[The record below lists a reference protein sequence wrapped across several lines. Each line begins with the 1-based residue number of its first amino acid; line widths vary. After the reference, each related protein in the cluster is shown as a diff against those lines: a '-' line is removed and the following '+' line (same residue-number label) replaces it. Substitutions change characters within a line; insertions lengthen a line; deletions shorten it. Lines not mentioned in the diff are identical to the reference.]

1 MMTTTNNIFFWILL
15 VCLILY
21 IPTMVYGLF
30 KGKPIRLFDITTVT
44 LGILSLLNDG
54 NKFNYLDYILLPLHL
69 INLLFIIYFEKLN
82 VNIITLRKNKC
93 L

>member
-1 MMTTTNNIFFWILL
+1 
-15 VCLILY
+15 
-21 IPTMVYGLF
+21 MVYGLF

-69 INLLFIIYFEKLN
+69 INLLFVIYFEKLN
-82 VNIITLRKNKC
+82 VNIITLRKK
-93 L
+93 

>member
-30 KGKPIRLFDITTVT
+30 KGKPIKLFDITTVT

-69 INLLFIIYFEKLN
+69 INLLFVIYFEKLN
-82 VNIITLRKNKC
+82 VNIITLRKK
-93 L
+93 

>member
-1 MMTTTNNIFFWILL
+1 MTTTNNIFFWILL

-69 INLLFIIYFEKLN
+69 INLLFVIYFEKLN
-82 VNIITLRKNKC
+82 VNIITLRKK
-93 L
+93 

>member
-69 INLLFIIYFEKLN
+69 INLLFVIYFEKLN
-82 VNIITLRKNKC
+82 VNIITLRKK
-93 L
+93 